1 MSDPLSE
8 ARDAARH
15 GPLYVVINVASGAQD
30 RDQRLDMLRCVFT
43 AAGRAHHFL
52 PVDGTVRITAVA
64 ARAVAQAREH
74 RGVVVA
80 AGGDGTLNAVAQV
93 VLDSGCPFGVLPQGT
108 FNYFGRAHGIPQD
121 IEAAAVALL
130 RSHVEAVQIG
140 SVNGHVFL
148 VNASLGLYPK
158 LLEDREAFK
167 QQLGR
172 SRGVALL
179 SALATLLRGAR
190 QLRLDIDT
198 GDGSQSLRTPTL
210 FVGNNRLQF
219 ERLGLDQPASALE
232 RGQLAAIAI
241 KPIGTAAMLGLA
253 LRGALG
259 TLGEAGQLTGFAF
272 RKLTVR
278 PRGYRWIKL
287 ATDGEILRLR
297 TPLVFEVA
305 PQPLLLL
312 VPDAADRV
320 EAA

>member
-1 MSDPLSE
+1 MTDPLLE
-8 ARDAARH
+8 AGDAARR
-15 GPLYVVINVASGAQD
+15 GPLFVVINVASGAQD
-30 RDQRLDMLRCVFT
+30 GDQRLDILRRVFSEG
-43 AAGRAHHFL
+43 GREHHFL
-52 PVDGTVRITAVA
+52 PIDGTAPIASIA
-64 ARAVAQAREH
+64 ARAVALARERH
-74 RGVVVA
+74 GVVVA
-80 AGGDGTLNAVAQV
+80 AGGDGTLNAVAQLV
-93 VLDSGCPFGVLPQGT
+93 MGSGCPFGVLPQGT
-108 FNYFGRAHGIPQD
+108 FNYFGREHGIPQD
-121 IEAAAVALL
+121 TAAAAQALL
-130 RSHVEAVQIG
+130 RAHVKSVQIG
-140 SVNGHVFL
+140 SVNGHHFL

-198 GDGSQSLRTPTL
+198 GGTSQRLRTPTL
-210 FVGNNRLQF
+210 FIGNNRLQF

-232 RGQLAAIAI
+232 GGQLAAIAL
-241 KPIGTAAMLGLA
+241 KPIGTLAMFGLA

-259 TLGEAGQLTGFAF
+259 TLGEAEQLTGFAF

-305 PQPLLLL
+305 LQPLLLL

-320 EAA
+320 EAE